1 MNLAL
6 APDVHRF
13 LASAAALLRATTDPD
28 KLIAHYVRG
37 ARELFAAD
45 QACVV
50 VAERGTGAMRLRHPT
65 PRDRRWN
72 EPALARAL
80 NEPGAATPKGVMVAS
95 LDRRGRRWG
104 VLAIAR
110 SGGAFAR
117 GTGHALGLLA
127 QDLSHELQRIDRD
140 RLFEVRSRID
150 RKIVRDLAPKD
161 LYYQILDGL
170 HTLTR
175 YDHSSS
181 LFILDESSGRMEL
194 VAEQIAW
201 RKAKSARIGAER
213 VLPEAA
219 RSCLLDGVVYGF
231 DRRHG
236 VWTEWTDHG
245 GGPLA
250 ALLAGP
256 GEAAASG
263 TPPADAVLLAPLGTR
278 EGALGLL
285 ELSARHPGMFGP
297 YDADILERFTPLVSL
312 VIQRAQ
318 GTERLRERVISAE
331 RKHVMADLAR
341 GVAHD
346 INNALGSMLPLVQQL
361 RDDLGQGRLDPVEAE
376 QDLAS
381 IEASVQVCRR
391 IFSGMLGFARA
402 GAKHLGQGDV
412 RRALQATTGVLDDS
426 FARQGIA
433 VESRVAKGLPEVE
446 CGPTDLD
453 QLFLNL
459 MTNAREAMPSGGTLR
474 IEAREVGGAIEVRL
488 ADTGTGMS
496 PELLARIEEPF
507 VTTKPDGTGLGLAT
521 CRAIV
526 AGIGGTLR
534 IESRLGEGTSVSV
547 KLPVTRTQ

>member
-13 LASAAALLRATTDPD
+13 LASAAALLRATADPD
-28 KLIAHYVRG
+28 KLLAHYVRG

-45 QACVV
+45 QACVAM
-50 VAERGTGAMRLRHPT
+50 AERGTGAMRLRHAT

-80 NEPGAATPKGVMVAS
+80 AEPGATTPKGLMAAA
-95 LDRRGRRWG
+95 LERRGRRWG

-110 SGGAFAR
+110 SGGAFQR

-127 QDLSHELQRIDRD
+127 QDLSDELRRIDRD
-140 RLFEVRSRID
+140 RLFEVRGRID
-150 RKIVRDLAPKD
+150 RKIVRDLPPKD
-161 LYYQILDGL
+161 LYYQVLDGL

-181 LFILDESSGRMEL
+181 LFILDEGSGRLEL

-201 RKAKSARIGAER
+201 RKAKSARIGSER
-213 VLPEAA
+213 ALPETA
-219 RSCLLDGVVYGF
+219 RACMLDGVVYGF
-231 DRRHG
+231 DRRDG
-236 VWTEWTDHG
+236 TWAEWTDHG
-245 GGPLA
+245 GGPFA
-250 ALLAGP
+250 ALLAAP
-256 GEAAASG
+256 GEAAAAG
-263 TPPADAVLLAPLGTR
+263 APPADAVLLAPLGTR

-285 ELSARHPGMFGP
+285 ELSARHAGMFGP

-312 VIQRAQ
+312 AIQRAQ

-346 INNALGSMLPLVQQL
+346 INNALGAMLPLVQQL
-361 RDDLGQGRLDPVEAE
+361 RDDLSEGRIDTAEAE
-376 QDLAS
+376 QDLKA
-381 IEASVQVCRR
+381 IEESVQVCRR

-402 GAKHLGQGDV
+402 GARHLGQGDV
-412 RRALQATTGVLDDS
+412 RRALQATAGVLDDS
-426 FARQGIA
+426 LSRQGIGLENL
-433 VESRVAKGLPEVE
+433 VEAGLPDVE
-446 CGPTDLD
+446 CGPSDLE

-474 IEAREVGGAIEVRL
+474 LEARVADGHIEVRIS
-488 ADTGTGMS
+488 DTGHGIP
-496 PELLARIEEPF
+496 PEHLARIEEPF
-507 VTTKPDGTGLGLAT
+507 FTTKPQGTGLGLAT

-526 AGIGGTLR
+526 AGIGGRLR
-534 IESRLGEGTSVSV
+534 IESRAGEGTVV
-547 KLPVTRTQ
+547 TVLLPVRAAE